1 MRQGLCERFCYPFQT
16 TKVDRTH
23 AYHDTNEVDALAL
36 TPAALGSTG
45 RPRFRVVDYRKIWT
59 MQRHRFRK
67 LPMMGC
73 EKSVDKNTDGKL
85 GEDGRYR
92 RVLLE
97 EQRFPQDQ
105 WLEIGVHRG
114 ADGEKAQCWPM
125 IRCDKERG
133 LE

>member
-45 RPRFRVVDYRKIWT
+45 RPRFRNVDYRKIWT
-59 MQRHRFRK
+59 MQRHRIRK

-73 EKSVDKNTDGKL
+73 EKSVDKDTDGRL

-97 EQRFPQDQ
+97 EQRFPHEQ
-105 WLEIGVHRG
+105 
-114 ADGEKAQCWPM
+114 
-125 IRCDKERG
+125 
-133 LE
+133 